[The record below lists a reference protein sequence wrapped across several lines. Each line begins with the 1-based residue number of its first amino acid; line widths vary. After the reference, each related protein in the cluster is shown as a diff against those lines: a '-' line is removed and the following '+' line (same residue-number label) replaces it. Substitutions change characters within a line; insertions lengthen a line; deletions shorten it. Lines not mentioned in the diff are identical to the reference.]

1 MNVPF
6 TLINYNEVFSNM
18 DTQERNYEKPSLTE
32 YGKVKDLTAASSEG
46 GQLDDDYPDDTPAE
60 GIFS

>member
-1 MNVPF
+1 
-6 TLINYNEVFSNM
+6 M
-18 DTQERNYEKPSLTE
+18 DTQERNYEKPSLSE

-46 GQLDDDYPDDTPAE
+46 GNLDDDYPDDTPAE

>member
-1 MNVPF
+1 MSVSLTP
-6 TLINYNEVFSNM
+6 TNYNEVFSNM
-18 DTQERNYEKPSLTE
+18 DTQERNYEKPSLSE

-46 GQLDDDYPDDTPAE
+46 GKLDDDYPDDTPAE